1 MLELSWPAF
10 IAASLLVILIPGQD
24 MTLVISR
31 ALSAGTRAGVVTAAG
46 VSTGLLVHTALV
58 TLGVGALL
66 QASDRLFTVLRL
78 VGALYLLYLGVS
90 LLRSSGEL
98 ALASGKPSG
107 MSTLRSFTQGAL
119 SNMSNPKILLFYLAF
134 LPQFVPA
141 RITQPVLALFVLGA
155 SFAALTFLIKAPIAV
170 FAGWVS
176 ASVRRKPGILRRVH
190 QASGLVLIVLGLML
204 AFEHG

>member
-31 ALSAGTRAGVVTAAG
+31 ALSGGTRAGVVTAAG

-98 ALASGKPSG
+98 ALASGKPSR

-176 ASVRRKPGILRRVH
+176 ASVRRQPGILRRVH
-190 QASGLVLIVLGLML
+190 RASGLVLTVLGLML

>member
-1 MLELSWPAF
+1 MLELSWLAF
-10 IAASLLVILIPGQD
+10 TAASLLVILIPGQD

-46 VSTGLLVHTALV
+46 VSAGLLVHTMLV

-66 QASDRLFTVLRL
+66 QASGQLFAVLRL
-78 VGALYLLYLGVS
+78 GGALYLLYLGVS
-90 LLRSSGEL
+90 LWRASGEL
-98 ALASGKPSG
+98 ALSSGKQAG
-107 MSTLRSFTQGAL
+107 MTTARAFTQGAL

-141 RITQPVLALFVLGA
+141 RIAHPVLALFVLGA

-170 FAGWVS
+170 FAGALS
-176 ASVRRKPGILRRVH
+176 ASVRRNPRILTRVH
-190 QASGLVLIVLGLML
+190 RASGVLLIALGLML
-204 AFEHG
+204 AFERG